1 MLQLVVRF
9 FHGLGG
15 SLRFGVLVHVVIHG
29 ERADRHQ
36 DHQHRHHDGADEGLL
51 LALLLHLFGAS
62 FISAASAALR
72 SARLARFCAS
82 LLFWAIHIPF
92 DVHITM
98 LCTIVVWARY
108 C

>member
-1 MLQLVVRF
+1 M
-9 FHGLGG
+9 HGTTMAPM
-15 SLRFGVLVHVVIHG
+15 RV
-29 ERADRHQ
+29 
-36 DHQHRHHDGADEGLL
+36 LL
-51 LALLLHLFGAS
+51 LALLLHLFGCRA